1 MTYTYSI
8 QEPTFADT
16 LYNIESETP
25 LTFAEAYARRG
36 DCVDVEH
43 GDVLDDAP
51 VVIEENNGATGES
64 KRLNPAF
71 PLLDAFITKYSL
83 TSISVVDVVDEG
95 LEVTCW
101 KGDDIIIVSDDEDL
115 DQQTQGLLD
124 VLGAKCGRY
133 TEASGT
139 LTPDDDGAYRFE
151 GNVTKRV
158 IL

>member
-25 LTFAEAYARRG
+25 LSFEEAYKLRG

-43 GDVLDDAP
+43 GDILNDAP
-51 VVIEENNGATGES
+51 IVIEEMNGATGES
-64 KRLNPAF
+64 KRLNPSCS
-71 PLLDAFITKYSL
+71 LLDAFIAKYQL
-83 TSISVVDVVDEG
+83 TSIAVVDVVGEG
-95 LEVTCW
+95 MEVTCW
-101 KGDDIIIVSDDEDL
+101 KGDDIIIVTDDEDL
-115 DQQTQGLLD
+115 DQRTQGLLN
-124 VLGAKCGRY
+124 VLGTKCGSY

-151 GNVTKRV
+151 GTVTKRV
-158 IL
+158 VL